1 MRFFSFLMIVGVT
14 MLFTSCFEDASNLL
28 GGGEN
33 TELCECM
40 EATLKINTSLEKVDR
55 DDPEHNKLKA
65 QMRKQEEECEKVGEA
80 YEAKLGDLS
89 DEAKGAKVMME
100 VIQCPFYKE
109 YIEANL
115 KQIEGIEMEQ

>member
-1 MRFFSFLMIVGVT
+1 MKFFSLLMIAGV
-14 MLFTSCFEDASNLL
+14 MFLFTSCFGDASDLL

-40 EATLKINTSLEKVDR
+40 EASLKINTALDKVDR
-55 DDPEHNKLKA
+55 EDPEHKKLKV
-65 QMRKQEEECEKVGEA
+65 QLKKQEQECEKVGEV
-80 YEAKLGDLS
+80 YKEKLGDLS

-109 YIEANL
+109 YLEANL
-115 KQIEGIEMEQ
+115 KQIDGVEME